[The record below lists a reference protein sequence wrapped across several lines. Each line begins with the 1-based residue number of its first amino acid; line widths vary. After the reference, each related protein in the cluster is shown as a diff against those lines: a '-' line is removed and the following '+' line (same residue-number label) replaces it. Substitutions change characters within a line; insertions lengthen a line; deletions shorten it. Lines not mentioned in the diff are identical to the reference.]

1 MKFLILTVLCF
12 IQSVY
17 TFSPM
22 NFNKPIKYYSNNN
35 YVCTLSNNN
44 KENILSNAIKVFNS
58 AVSTHTNNKKWN
70 PPIGYVPDRIKKVNK
85 KFKKWNPPI
94 GYIPESLKNKKIV
107 NEIVN
112 EIDNKISNVK
122 NKDLLFTNINDETRY
137 INEQANKLEEETKIL
152 KDIIKKINYHTNNI
166 ATVTL
171 YRNEDNNNEHIP
183 INDNY
188 WHGNIP

>member
-22 NFNKPIKYYSNNN
+22 NFNKPIKYYSNNNN

-107 NEIVN
+107 NEI
-112 EIDNKISNVK
+112 DNQILNVK
-122 NKDLLFTNINDETRY
+122 NPDLLFTNINDETEY
-137 INEQANKLEEETKIL
+137 IKEQANKLEEETKIL

-171 YRNEDNNNEHIP
+171 YRNEDSNNEYIP
-183 INDNY
+183 SNNY